1 MADTV
6 QTIKQLVAAKADT
19 AAALAKEIWNYAEL
33 SYEETRSAAALIG
46 ALKNEGFTLE
56 EGIAGI
62 PTAFTATYAV
72 GSGKPVVGFLA
83 EYDALAGLSQ
93 KAACPVQEPV
103 TPGGAGHGC
112 GHNLLGTG
120 CYAAAVA
127 LKDYLEREKK
137 DGTVI
142 FFGCPAE
149 EGAGSKQ
156 FIARAGY
163 FDGVDFAYTWHPA
176 TINEVGS
183 KGSVAI
189 MGANFTFDGV
199 AAHAGAA
206 PHLGR
211 SALDAVELM
220 NVGCNYLREHM
231 IDAARIHYAYS
242 DPGGSMPNVVQSHAV
257 IKYEVR
263 APKVSQV
270 QELFTRV
277 VDVARGAAL
286 MTGTK
291 MNYEITMAFSDYV
304 PNRTLG
310 VVVDEC
316 LRELGAPDWTDADDQ
331 LALELLHSYPRTT
344 LAGIREELAGYFAPD
359 ELDRALEKPL
369 DRLVHPFNPRE
380 TSYDSGSTDVGDVGY
395 ATPTV
400 MFNVATACLG
410 NVGHS
415 WQNTAFAGSEIG
427 RKGML
432 RAAEVLTV
440 NADGSLVLQAGKM
453 KMTVKHWQVRL
464 LETAEE
470 IQKKKKQ
477 QSRAQSSSPK
487 IQLASRAASE
497 LDIRGYETLEAES
510 VVDNYI
516 DSAVMAKLGSV
527 TIIHGKGTGALRKAV
542 HEILRRNKAVK
553 SFRLGRYGEGEAG
566 VTIVEL
572 K

>member
-1 MADTV
+1 MIQTV
-6 QTIKQLVAAKADT
+6 KDLVASQAD
-19 AAALAKEIWNYAEL
+19 AAVALAKESWNYAEL
-33 SYEETRSAAALIG
+33 SYEEVRSAAALME
-46 ALKNEGFTLE
+46 ALKKEGFAIE

-62 PTAFTATYAV
+62 PTAFTATFQS

-93 KAACPVQEPV
+93 KAGCPVQEAV
-103 TPGGAGHGC
+103 EPGGAGHGC
-112 GHNLLGTG
+112 GHNLLGAG

-127 LKDYLEREKK
+127 LKDYLVKKSK

-149 EGAGSKQ
+149 EGAGAKQ

-163 FDGVDFAYTWHPA
+163 FDNVDFAYTWHPE

-189 MGANFTFDGV
+189 MGANFTFNGV
-199 AAHAGAA
+199 AAHAGAE

-242 DPGGSMPNVVQSHAV
+242 DAGGSAPNVVQSCAV

-277 VDVARGAAL
+277 VDVAKGAAL

-291 MNYEITMAFSDYV
+291 MQYEITMAFSDYTA
-304 PNRTLG
+304 NRTLG
-310 VVVDEC
+310 AVVDQC
-316 LRELGAPDWTDADDQ
+316 FRELGAPDWTEEDYD
-331 LALELLHSYPRTT
+331 LAAGFLRTYPRSTM
-344 LAGIREELAGYFAPD
+344 AGIREKLGAYFAPE
-359 ELDRALEKPL
+359 ELDKALEKPL
-369 DRLVHPFNPRE
+369 DSMVHPFNPKE
-380 TSYDSGSTDVGDVGY
+380 TGYNSGSTDVGDVGY

-400 MFNVATACLG
+400 MLHVATACLG

-415 WQNTAFAGSEIG
+415 WQNTAFACSDIG
-427 RKGML
+427 MKGML
-432 RAAEVLTV
+432 RDAEV
-440 NADGSLVLQAGKM
+440 
-453 KMTVKHWQVRL
+453 MTLSAIR
-464 LETAEE
+464 TM
-470 IQKKKKQ
+470 
-477 QSRAQSSSPK
+477 AQP
-487 IQLASRAASE
+487 E
-497 LDIRGYETLEAES
+497 LI
-510 VVDNYI
+510 
-516 DSAVMAKLGSV
+516 
-527 TIIHGKGTGALRKAV
+527 RKAKEELIRKNGGKYRCPLPDYV
-542 HEILRRNKAVK
+542 TPPI
-553 SFRLGRYGEGEAG
+553 GRY
-566 VTIVEL
+566 
-572 K
+572 

>member
-1 MADTV
+1 MIQTV
-6 QTIKQLVAAKADT
+6 KDLVASKAD
-19 AAALAKEIWNYAEL
+19 AAVALAKEIWNYAEL
-33 SYEETRSAAALIG
+33 SYEEVRSAAALIE
-46 ALKNEGFTLE
+46 ALKKEGFAIE

-62 PTAFTATYAV
+62 PTAFTATFQS

-93 KAACPVQEPV
+93 KAGCPVQEAIE
-103 TPGGAGHGC
+103 PGGAGHGC
-112 GHNLLGTG
+112 GHNLLGAG

-127 LKDYLEREKK
+127 LKDYLVKESK

-163 FDGVDFAYTWHPA
+163 FDNVDFAYTWHPE

-189 MGANFTFDGV
+189 MGANFTFTGV
-199 AAHAGAA
+199 AAHAGAE

-242 DPGGSMPNVVQSHAV
+242 DAGGSAPNVVQSYAV

-277 VDVARGAAL
+277 VDVAKGAAL

-291 MNYEITMAFSDYV
+291 MQYEITMAFSDYMA
-304 PNRTLG
+304 NRTLG
-310 VVVDEC
+310 AVVDQC
-316 LRELGAPDWTDADDQ
+316 FRELGAPDWTEADYD
-331 LALELLHSYPRTT
+331 LAAGFLRTYPRSTM
-344 LAGIREELAGYFAPD
+344 AGIREKLGAYFEPEELGK
-359 ELDRALEKPL
+359 ALEKPL
-369 DRLVHPFNPRE
+369 DSTVHPFYPKEAGYN
-380 TSYDSGSTDVGDVGY
+380 SGSTDVGDVGY

-400 MFNVATACLG
+400 MFHVATACLG

-415 WQNTAFAGSEIG
+415 WQNTAFACSGIG
-427 RKGML
+427 MKGML
-432 RAAEVLTV
+432 RAAEV
-440 NADGSLVLQAGKM
+440 
-453 KMTVKHWQVRL
+453 MTLSAIRTMEQ
-464 LETAEE
+464 
-470 IQKKKKQ
+470 
-477 QSRAQSSSPK
+477 P
-487 IQLASRAASE
+487 E
-497 LDIRGYETLEAES
+497 LI
-510 VVDNYI
+510 
-516 DSAVMAKLGSV
+516 
-527 TIIHGKGTGALRKAV
+527 RKAKEDLIGKNGGKYRCPLPDYV
-542 HEILRRNKAVK
+542 TPPI
-553 SFRLGRYGEGEAG
+553 GRY
-566 VTIVEL
+566 
-572 K
+572 

>member
-1 MADTV
+1 MIQTV
-6 QTIKQLVAAKADT
+6 KDLVASQAD
-19 AAALAKEIWNYAEL
+19 AAVALAKEIWNYAEL
-33 SYEETRSAAALIG
+33 SYEEVRSAAALME
-46 ALKNEGFTLE
+46 ALKKEGFAIE

-62 PTAFTATYAV
+62 PTAFTATFQS

-93 KAACPVQEPV
+93 KAGCPVQEAIE
-103 TPGGAGHGC
+103 PGGSGHGC
-112 GHNLLGTG
+112 GHNLLGAG

-127 LKDYLEREKK
+127 LKDYLVKENK

-149 EGAGSKQ
+149 EGAGAKQ

-163 FDGVDFAYTWHPA
+163 FDNVDFAYTWHPE

-189 MGANFTFDGV
+189 MGANFTFNGV
-199 AAHAGAA
+199 AAHAGAE

-242 DPGGSMPNVVQSHAV
+242 DAGGSAPNVVQSCAV

-277 VDVARGAAL
+277 VDVAKGAAL

-291 MNYEITMAFSDYV
+291 MQYEITMAFSDYTA
-304 PNRTLG
+304 NRTLG
-310 VVVDEC
+310 AVVDQC
-316 LRELGAPDWTDADDQ
+316 FRELGAPDWTEEDYD
-331 LALELLHSYPRTT
+331 LAAGFLRTYPRSTM
-344 LAGIREELAGYFAPD
+344 AGIREKLGAYFAPE
-359 ELDRALEKPL
+359 ELDKALEKPL
-369 DRLVHPFNPRE
+369 DSMVHPFNPKE
-380 TSYDSGSTDVGDVGY
+380 TGYNSGSTDVGDVGY

-400 MFNVATACLG
+400 MFHVATACLG

-415 WQNTAFAGSEIG
+415 WQNTAFACSGIG
-427 RKGML
+427 MKGML
-432 RAAEVLTV
+432 RAAEV
-440 NADGSLVLQAGKM
+440 
-453 KMTVKHWQVRL
+453 MTLSAIR
-464 LETAEE
+464 TM
-470 IQKKKKQ
+470 
-477 QSRAQSSSPK
+477 AQP
-487 IQLASRAASE
+487 E
-497 LDIRGYETLEAES
+497 LI
-510 VVDNYI
+510 
-516 DSAVMAKLGSV
+516 
-527 TIIHGKGTGALRKAV
+527 RKAKEELIRKNGGKYRCPLPDYV
-542 HEILRRNKAVK
+542 APPI
-553 SFRLGRYGEGEAG
+553 GRY
-566 VTIVEL
+566 
-572 K
+572 

>member
-1 MADTV
+1 MIQTV
-6 QTIKQLVAAKADT
+6 KDLVASQAD
-19 AAALAKEIWNYAEL
+19 AAVALAKEIWNYAEL
-33 SYEETRSAAALIG
+33 SYEEVRSAAALME
-46 ALKNEGFTLE
+46 ALKKEGFAIE

-62 PTAFTATYAV
+62 PTAFTATFQS

-93 KAACPVQEPV
+93 KAGCPVQEAIE
-103 TPGGAGHGC
+103 PGGAGHGC
-112 GHNLLGTG
+112 GHNLLGAG

-127 LKDYLEREKK
+127 LKDYLVKESK

-149 EGAGSKQ
+149 EGAGAKQ

-163 FDGVDFAYTWHPA
+163 FDNVDFAYTWHPE

-189 MGANFTFDGV
+189 MGANFTFNGV
-199 AAHAGAA
+199 AAHAGAE

-242 DPGGSMPNVVQSHAV
+242 DAGGSAPNVVQSCAV

-277 VDVARGAAL
+277 VDVAKGAAL

-291 MNYEITMAFSDYV
+291 MQYEITMAFSDYTA
-304 PNRTLG
+304 NRTLG
-310 VVVDEC
+310 AVVDQC
-316 LRELGAPDWTDADDQ
+316 FRELGAPDWTEEDYD
-331 LALELLHSYPRTT
+331 LAAGFLRTYPRSTM
-344 LAGIREELAGYFAPD
+344 AGIREKLGAYFAPE
-359 ELDRALEKPL
+359 ELDKALEKPL
-369 DRLVHPFNPRE
+369 DSMVHPFNPKE
-380 TSYDSGSTDVGDVGY
+380 TGYNSGSTDVGDVGY

-400 MFNVATACLG
+400 MFHVATACLG

-415 WQNTAFAGSEIG
+415 WQNTAFACSDIG
-427 RKGML
+427 MKGML
-432 RAAEVLTV
+432 RAAEV
-440 NADGSLVLQAGKM
+440 
-453 KMTVKHWQVRL
+453 MTL
-464 LETAEE
+464 SAICTM
-470 IQKKKKQ
+470 
-477 QSRAQSSSPK
+477 AQP
-487 IQLASRAASE
+487 E
-497 LDIRGYETLEAES
+497 LI
-510 VVDNYI
+510 
-516 DSAVMAKLGSV
+516 
-527 TIIHGKGTGALRKAV
+527 RKAKEELIRKNGGKYRCPLPDYV
-542 HEILRRNKAVK
+542 APPI
-553 SFRLGRYGEGEAG
+553 GRY
-566 VTIVEL
+566 
-572 K
+572 

>member
-1 MADTV
+1 MIQTV
-6 QTIKQLVAAKADT
+6 KDLVASQAD
-19 AAALAKEIWNYAEL
+19 AAVALAKEIWNYAEL
-33 SYEETRSAAALIG
+33 SYEEVRSAAALME
-46 ALKNEGFTLE
+46 ALKKEGFAIE

-62 PTAFTATYAV
+62 PTAFTATFQS

-93 KAACPVQEPV
+93 KAGCPVQEAV
-103 TPGGAGHGC
+103 EPGGAGHGC
-112 GHNLLGTG
+112 GHNLLGAG

-127 LKDYLEREKK
+127 LKDYLVKENK

-149 EGAGSKQ
+149 EGAGAKQ

-163 FDGVDFAYTWHPA
+163 FDNVDFAYTWHPE

-189 MGANFTFDGV
+189 MGANFTFTGV
-199 AAHAGAA
+199 AAHAGAE

-242 DPGGSMPNVVQSHAV
+242 DAGGSAPNVVQSCAV

-277 VDVARGAAL
+277 VDVAKGAAL

-291 MNYEITMAFSDYV
+291 MQYEITMAFSDYMA
-304 PNRTLG
+304 NRTLG
-310 VVVDEC
+310 AVVDQC
-316 LRELGAPDWTDADDQ
+316 FRELGAPDWTEADYE
-331 LALELLHSYPRTT
+331 LAAGFLRTYPRSTM
-344 LAGIREELAGYFAPD
+344 AGIREKLGAYFEPEELGK
-359 ELDRALEKPL
+359 ALEKPL
-369 DRLVHPFNPRE
+369 DSTVHPFYPKE
-380 TSYDSGSTDVGDVGY
+380 TGYNSGSTDVGDVGY

-400 MFNVATACLG
+400 MFHVATACLG

-415 WQNTAFAGSEIG
+415 WQNTAFACSDIG
-427 RKGML
+427 MKGML
-432 RAAEVLTV
+432 RAAEV
-440 NADGSLVLQAGKM
+440 
-453 KMTVKHWQVRL
+453 MTLSAIRTMEQPELIRK
-464 LETAEE
+464 AKEE
-470 IQKKKKQ
+470 LIQKNGGKY
-477 QSRAQSSSPK
+477 RCP
-487 IQLASRAASE
+487 LP
-497 LDIRGYETLEAES
+497 DYETPP
-510 VVDNYI
+510 I
-516 DSAVMAKLGSV
+516 
-527 TIIHGKGTGALRKAV
+527 
-542 HEILRRNKAVK
+542 
-553 SFRLGRYGEGEAG
+553 GRY
-566 VTIVEL
+566 
-572 K
+572 